1 MSQSGCKESRFRPS
15 IALDS
20 HERPALQIAA
30 SRNRTTPLVALGLGA
45 ALAVAIYVFGR
56 NHSPD
61 YTTSL
66 FGSSGTGTYSVKA
79 GIATGVLVL
88 AVLQIT
94 SAAWIFGK
102 LPRLRPASRPVKL
115 GHRLVGALAILATI
129 PVAYHCIFAYG
140 VQTMSARV
148 AVHSIAG
155 CLLYGTILVKI
166 AGVRLRRM
174 PALTLPLAG
183 GALVTLV
190 VVLWY
195 TSALWKFN
203 NYSLPVL

>member
-1 MSQSGCKESRFRPS
+1 M
-15 IALDS
+15 
-20 HERPALQIAA
+20 
-30 SRNRTTPLVALGLGA
+30 VALGLGA
-45 ALAVAIYVFGR
+45 TVAVAIYVFGR
-56 NHSPD
+56 NHTAD

-66 FGSSGTGTYSVKA
+66 FGSSGTDTYSIKA
-79 GIATGVLVL
+79 GIATGVLGL
-88 AVLQIT
+88 AILQVA

-102 LPRLRPASRPVKL
+102 LPRLPPASRPVKL
-115 GHRLVGALAILATI
+115 GHRLTGALAILVTI
-129 PVAYHCIFAYG
+129 PVAYHCMFAYG

-155 CLLYGTILVKI
+155 CLIYGVILVKI

-174 PALTLPLAG
+174 PALTIPLAG
-183 GALVTLV
+183 GLLFALVA
-190 VVLWY
+190 VLWY